1 MSKKERINTGI
12 TNKSKLPLL
21 NNNINKRLSKTS
33 ISSRSTPIISP
44 LKSTKNRNNVNKQK
58 EYIQNCINERD
69 RETTIERLNNSL
81 ITLSMTKYKNFQ
93 DNFRALDKNHD
104 GKLQYNEFLDMV
116 KSNGLDTEQHAKDLF
131 DQFKDEDGSMS
142 YLNFLKLLQTDTV
155 GGLNRIEYIPKEV
168 KQPVLR
174 DDPEENKKAYEEVNK
189 LKANLLWTLSQ
200 RMKVI
205 NGKKN
210 VY

>member
-44 LKSTKNRNNVNKQK
+44 LKSTKNRNNLNNQK

-174 DDPEENKKAYEEVNK
+174 DDSEENKKAYEEVNK